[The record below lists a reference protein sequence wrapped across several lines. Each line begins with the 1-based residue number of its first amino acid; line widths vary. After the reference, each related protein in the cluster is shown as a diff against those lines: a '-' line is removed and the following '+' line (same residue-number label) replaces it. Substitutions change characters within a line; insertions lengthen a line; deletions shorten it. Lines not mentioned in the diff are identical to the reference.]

1 MTLRYMPP
9 VDSRGSWLA
18 ARRECAALLAALE
31 DGPSFAA
38 YLNEG
43 AAAVIDL
50 CGEPSSVEIGITV
63 ERIDGLLI
71 ITAFE
76 RDPVRVRSE

>member
-9 VDSRGSWLA
+9 VGSKGNWLQ
-18 ARRECAALLAALE
+18 ARREAKALLAALE

-38 YLNEG
+38 HLQDEPH
-43 AAAVIDL
+43 AVAGM
-50 CGEPSSVEIGITV
+50 CEPSSVEIGISV
-63 ERIDGLLI
+63 ERVDGELI

-76 RDPVRVRSE
+76 RDPVRLRSVE

>member
-1 MTLRYMPP
+1 MTIRYTPP

-18 ARRECAALLAALE
+18 ARRECKAMLAALE

-38 YLNEG
+38 YLQDDQ
-43 AAAVIDL
+43 AVVDL
-50 CGEPSSVEIGITV
+50 CGEPSSTEIGITV

-76 RDPVRVRSE
+76 RDPVRVREE